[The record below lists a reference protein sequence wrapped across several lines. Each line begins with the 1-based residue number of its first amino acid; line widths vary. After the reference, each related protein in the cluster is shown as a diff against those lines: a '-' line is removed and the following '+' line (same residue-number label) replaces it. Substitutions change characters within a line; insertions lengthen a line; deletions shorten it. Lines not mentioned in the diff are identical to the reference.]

1 MPVAAI
7 YARVSSDKQREE
19 STIASQTAALIAF
32 ARSRG
37 YQVPTEWV
45 FEDEGYSGASLVRP
59 GLERVRDLAAE
70 GQIEAVLVH
79 APDRLSRK
87 YAYQILLIEE
97 LARHGV
103 DTVFMKAPQ
112 ATTAEDQLLV
122 QFQGMI
128 AEYERA
134 QILERSRRGKRHR
147 ARQGQI
153 NVLSGAPYGYRYVC
167 KNDGEAARY
176 EIIDTEANSVRMV
189 YNRYVVAGMSIG
201 AITRLLNE
209 RGIPTR
215 KQISRWERSTVWAML
230 RNPAYKGT
238 ACFGKT
244 ETAPRQR
251 ITRPLRL
258 RGGIGTR
265 DSAHHER
272 ARSEWIEI
280 AVPSIIDEG
289 TFARAQELL
298 QQNKKLAPRRTIA
311 PSIVQGLVSCSKCG
325 YALSRTSTRS
335 SARNIHYY
343 RCLGSDAWRRL
354 GGPVCDNR
362 PVRQDLLDRVVW
374 TEVVRLLEDPSLIQS
389 ELDRRLTAAR
399 TADSAKQRETALQR
413 ELTRIHKSMDRLLTA
428 YQEELLSLDELRR
441 RMPELRQR
449 EHVLQAELRSLLDQI
464 NDRAVYLRLAET
476 LSGFLARLRT
486 SADTLDVQ
494 ERQRI
499 VRLVI
504 KEVLIG
510 DDTIVIRHSIPLSP
524 MPPNGNDAQS
534 TPSEPGAPG
543 DRSYLLRSGRRFAA
557 PGQSV
562 SALCV

>member
-1 MPVAAI
+1 MAVAAI
-7 YARVSSDKQREE
+7 YARVSSDRQREQN
-19 STIASQTAALIAF
+19 TIASQTATLIDF

-79 APDRLSRK
+79 APDRLSRR

-103 DTVFMKAPQ
+103 ETVFMKAPQ
-112 ATTAEDQLLV
+112 AATAEGQLLV

-153 NVLSGAPYGYRYVC
+153 NVLSGAPYGYRYVS
-167 KNDGEAARY
+167 KSDNGAARY
-176 EIIDTEANSVRMV
+176 EIIGVEADIVRMV
-189 YNRYVVAGMSIG
+189 YDHYIVAGMSIG

-209 RGIPTR
+209 RGVPTR

-258 RGGIGTR
+258 RGGIGSR

-272 ARSEWIEI
+272 PRADWIEI
-280 AVPSIIDEG
+280 AVSGDRRGRYLRSNPRAAGAKQEACAAADD
-289 TFARAQELL
+289 RAQHRAGLGVVPQMRLCAIAHINPVERAQHSLL
-298 QQNKKLAPRRTIA
+298 PMPRLRRLATPRR
-311 PSIVQGLVSCSKCG
+311 PG
-325 YALSRTSTRS
+325 
-335 SARNIHYY
+335 
-343 RCLGSDAWRRL
+343 
-354 GGPVCDNR
+354 
-362 PVRQDLLDRVVW
+362 VR
-374 TEVVRLLEDPSLIQS
+374 
-389 ELDRRLTAAR
+389 
-399 TADSAKQRETALQR
+399 
-413 ELTRIHKSMDRLLTA
+413 
-428 YQEELLSLDELRR
+428 
-441 RMPELRQR
+441 
-449 EHVLQAELRSLLDQI
+449 
-464 NDRAVYLRLAET
+464 
-476 LSGFLARLRT
+476 
-486 SADTLDVQ
+486 
-494 ERQRI
+494 
-499 VRLVI
+499 
-504 KEVLIG
+504 
-510 DDTIVIRHSIPLSP
+510 
-524 MPPNGNDAQS
+524 
-534 TPSEPGAPG
+534 
-543 DRSYLLRSGRRFAA
+543 
-557 PGQSV
+557 
-562 SALCV
+562 